1 MRDLVE
7 YVARA
12 LVDEPDEVRV
22 EERQGTSTFVV
33 LTVAPEDLG
42 RMIGRQGRTAKAL
55 RTLVSAKASL
65 EGRSATLEIRD

>member
-12 LVDEPDEVRV
+12 LADEPDEVQV
-22 EERQGTSTFVV
+22 EERQGTSAFVV

-65 EGRSATLEIRD
+65 EGRTATLEIRD

>member
-1 MRDLVE
+1 MRELVE
-7 YVARA
+7 YVAKA

-22 EERQGTSTFVV
+22 EERPGTSAFVV
-33 LTVAPEDLG
+33 LTVAPDDLG

-55 RTLVSAKASL
+55 RTLVAAKASL